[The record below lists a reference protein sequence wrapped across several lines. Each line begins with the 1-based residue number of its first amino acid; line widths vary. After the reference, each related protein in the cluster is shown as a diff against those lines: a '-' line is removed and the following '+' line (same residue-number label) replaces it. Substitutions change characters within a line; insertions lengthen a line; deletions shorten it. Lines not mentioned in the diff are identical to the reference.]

1 MRAHS
6 TVLPAVFAAVLISA
20 GATTAA
26 AQNGPTETP
35 SARPPETG
43 APDAKAPAPRQS
55 NKPPATPRAA
65 STDELFERL
74 ARTKDESE
82 AKGLVATIERRW
94 MHSGSDT
101 ADLLMSR
108 ALDAL
113 KADDQPL
120 AIELL
125 DRVIALRPE
134 WAEGWNKR
142 ATIFFMMGDT
152 TRSMADIEEVLARE
166 PRHYGALAGL
176 GVILQSTGD
185 TKKAYQAFKKAL
197 AVNPF
202 LDEVKS
208 TVEKLAP
215 EMEGRD

>member
-1 MRAHS
+1 MRAHH
-6 TVLPAVFAAVLISA
+6 TVFPAVIAALLIGSSPP
-20 GATTAA
+20 TVW
-26 AQNGPTETP
+26 AQTYAPEDQAP
-35 SARPPETG
+35 ARP
-43 APDAKAPAPRQS
+43 APA
-55 NKPPATPRAA
+55 KPTKPPAKPATPRAA
-65 STDELFERL
+65 TTDELFERL
-74 ARTKDESE
+74 QTTKDESE

-94 MHSGSDT
+94 MRSGSDT

-108 ALDAL
+108 ALDAV
-113 KADDQPL
+113 KADNQPL

-125 DRVIALRPE
+125 DRVVALRPG
-134 WAEGWNKR
+134 WAEAWNKR
-142 ATIFFMMGDT
+142 ATVFFMMGDT

-166 PRHYGALAGL
+166 PRHYGALAGM

-185 TKKAYQAFKKAL
+185 TKRAYQAFKKAL

-215 EMEGRD
+215 EMEGRDI

>member
-1 MRAHS
+1 MRAHP
-6 TVLPAVFAAVLISA
+6 TVLPAVLAAMII
-20 GATTAA
+20 AA
-26 AQNGPTETP
+26 APAIAWAQTY
-35 SARPPETG
+35 SPE
-43 APDAKAPAPRQS
+43 APAPGRPAPA
-55 NKPPATPRAA
+55 KPPAKPKAATPRAA

-74 ARTKDESE
+74 QTTKDESE

-94 MHSGSDT
+94 MRSGSDT

-108 ALDAL
+108 ALDAA
-113 KADDQPL
+113 KADNQPL

-125 DRVIALRPE
+125 DRVVALRPG
-134 WAEGWNKR
+134 WAEAWNKR
-142 ATIFFMMGDT
+142 ATVFFMMGDT

-166 PRHYGALAGL
+166 PRHYGALAGM

-215 EMEGRD
+215 EMEGRDI